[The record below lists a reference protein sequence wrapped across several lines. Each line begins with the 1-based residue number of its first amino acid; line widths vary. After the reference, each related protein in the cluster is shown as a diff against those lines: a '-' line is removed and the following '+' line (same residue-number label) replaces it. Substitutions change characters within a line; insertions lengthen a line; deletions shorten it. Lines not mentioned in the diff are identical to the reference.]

1 VRRNGFT
8 LTEMLATIA
17 IVALLAAFLFPV
29 FRQAK
34 DQAQETHC
42 LSNHRQIA
50 YATTLYLSDYD
61 DRFMPARYAPGE
73 APNSGTD
80 RTWVQLLLPYL
91 REFRVFRC
99 PGDHSA
105 RPKDEASFDRDLV
118 PGDTFSRFYTA
129 SQRSNS
135 AYNYLYLSPVEW
147 LGGRWT
153 VTPRTLGG
161 IEDTSRM
168 ILALDSVWDR
178 DEAGRPKGGGNLLA
192 VPPCRYQ
199 VLDGIR
205 FDTFPVST
213 SGAAVWAPSEG
224 WDLDP
229 KSPLRYGGA
238 WPWHGGRLNVSQVDG
253 SARSLALSALSSGC
267 RLGAG
272 WEMSIADGSVYLWDA
287 Q

>member
-1 VRRNGFT
+1 MRRNGFT
-8 LTEMLATIA
+8 LTEMLATVA
-17 IVALLAAFLFPV
+17 IVALLAGILTPV

-34 DQAQETHC
+34 DQAQEAKC

-61 DRFMPARYAPGE
+61 DRFMPALYSPGKE
-73 APNSGTD
+73 PDSSTD

-91 REFRVFRC
+91 SEFRVFRC
-99 PGDHSA
+99 PADHGV

-118 PGDTFSRFYTA
+118 PGDTYSRFYTA
-129 SQRSNS
+129 SHRSNA
-135 AYNYLYLSPVEW
+135 AYNYLYLSPIEW
-147 LGGRWT
+147 TGAGWT
-153 VTPRTLGG
+153 VNPRTLGG
-161 IEDTSRM
+161 IEDPSRM
-168 ILALDSVWDR
+168 ILTLDSVWDR
-178 DEAGRPKGGGNLLA
+178 DEGGRPRGGGNFLA

-213 SGAAVWAPSEG
+213 SGAPVWAARQG

-229 KSPLRYGGA
+229 NSPMRYGGT
-238 WPWHGGRLNVSQVDG
+238 WPWHEGRLNVSQVDG
-253 SARSLALSALSSGC
+253 SARSLTLGALSAGC
-267 RLGAG
+267 RLSAD
-272 WEMSIADGSVYLWDA
+272 WETSVADGSVYLWDA